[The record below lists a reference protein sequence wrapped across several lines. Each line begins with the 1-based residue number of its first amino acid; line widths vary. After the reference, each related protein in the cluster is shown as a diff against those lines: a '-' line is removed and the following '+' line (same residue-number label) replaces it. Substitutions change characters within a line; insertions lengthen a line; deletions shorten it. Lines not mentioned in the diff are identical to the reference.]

1 MTTTAEL
8 VNLNASI
15 NLNGDNT
22 TPAQQE
28 RFNEIYEAIMLTGT
42 VTTEEQ
48 VEQYVQE

>member
-1 MTTTAEL
+1 MTTQAEL

-15 NLNGDNT
+15 NLNGDDT

-28 RFNEIYEAIMLTGT
+28 RFNEIYFAIVQEQ

-48 VEQYVQE
+48 VEQYDQE